1 MDGVYVPKL
10 KVYLSTEQRE
20 RLEEIVRNGKSPAKK
35 ITHARVLLLSDQ
47 DHVEG
52 GRGDA
57 FIGKVLGLHRN
68 TVYRIRAR
76 FVRDGEA
83 PALNRKPRLTPPTPP
98 KLDGRGEAHL
108 IQLCCSAPPEGRAR
122 WTLSL
127 LAKELVG
134 RKIVTSICIET
145 VNKALKKTNCSLGRP
160 SDSASPKS
168 PAGTSSRGWRKSSTS
183 MRKRRTQ
190 TSR

>member
-10 KVYLSTEQRE
+10 KVFLSAEQRE
-20 RLEEIVRNGKSPAKK
+20 RLEEIVRNGRSPARK
-35 ITHARVLLLSDQ
+35 ITHARVLLLSDE

-52 GRGDA
+52 GRSDE

-68 TVYRIRAR
+68 SVYRTRAR
-76 FVRDGEA
+76 FVREGEV

-108 IQLCCSAPPEGRAR
+108 IQICCSAPPEGRAR
-122 WTLSL
+122 WTLNL
-127 LAKELVG
+127 LARELVN
-134 RKIVTSICIET
+134 RRIVTSICMET
-145 VNKALKKTNCSLGRP
+145 VNKALKKTNCSPGR
-160 SDSASPKS
+160 SIDSVSPKS
-168 PAGTSSRGWRKSSTS
+168 PADTSSRGWRKSLTSTPS
-183 MRKRRTQ
+183 RRTR